1 MILML
6 SLAVQYLYLYV
17 IIFMYMRSQMLQ
29 KLLASKNP
37 DDLRAANRL
46 IREMVRRDDKRMQK
60 LQKRLDELE
69 LVQNNVKLLSEL
81 LSHYKPEAGEQERLL
96 IDVSTE
102 WVAREFPTP
111 ETNSPPPPPPLKISV
126 VYLENTY
133 TAGTWRESMHICT
146 CKSIDAYNCMYK
158 HAECRS
164 WCV

>member
-1 MILML
+1 
-6 SLAVQYLYLYV
+6 
-17 IIFMYMRSQMLQ
+17 MLQ

-96 IDVSTE
+96 IDVSTVRLFRGWE
-102 WVAREFPTP
+102 AWGFSIMLFGCCFVYT
-111 ETNSPPPPPPLKISV
+111 IM
-126 VYLENTY
+126 YLESL
-133 TAGTWRESMHICT
+133 RCT
-146 CKSIDAYNCMYK
+146 
-158 HAECRS
+158 
-164 WCV
+164 

>member
-1 MILML
+1 
-6 SLAVQYLYLYV
+6 
-17 IIFMYMRSQMLQ
+17 MYMYMYVHSQMLQ

-96 IDVSTE
+96 IDVSTVRG
-102 WVAREFPTP
+102 WGAWGFPIV
-111 ETNSPPPPPPLKISV
+111 LFGLLLCIYM
-126 VYLENTY
+126 YL
-133 TAGTWRESMHICT
+133 RCT
-146 CKSIDAYNCMYK
+146 CT
-158 HAECRS
+158 
-164 WCV
+164 

>member
-1 MILML
+1 
-6 SLAVQYLYLYV
+6 
-17 IIFMYMRSQMLQ
+17 MYMYMYVHSQMLQ

-102 WVAREFPTP
+102 WGARKFPTP
-111 ETNSPPPPPPLKISV
+111 DSPPPLKISV

-133 TAGTWRESMHICT
+133 TAGTWRESMHIYICT
-146 CKSIDAYNCMYK
+146 CKSIDAYNCTCMYK
-158 HAECRS
+158 HAEYRS
-164 WCV
+164 

>member
-1 MILML
+1 MDT
-6 SLAVQYLYLYV
+6 YKCHDNNV
-17 IIFMYMRSQMLQ
+17 IISSPISRSVCNFYCKCIYMYVHSQMLQ

-96 IDVSTE
+96 IDVSPYLYR
-102 WVAREFPTP
+102 VGSMRISHP
-111 ETNSPPPPPPLKISV
+111 ETDFPSLKF
-126 VYLENTY
+126 LWC
-133 TAGTWRESMHICT
+133 TWRIYIILAH
-146 CKSIDAYNCMYK
+146 DWN
-158 HAECRS
+158 
-164 WCV
+164 

>member
-1 MILML
+1 MFI
-6 SLAVQYLYLYV
+6 
-17 IIFMYMRSQMLQ
+17 SQMLQ

-96 IDVSTE
+96 IDVSAT
-102 WVAREFPTP
+102 VLRERIV
-111 ETNSPPPPPPLKISV
+111 E
-126 VYLENTY
+126 
-133 TAGTWRESMHICT
+133 
-146 CKSIDAYNCMYK
+146 
-158 HAECRS
+158 
-164 WCV
+164 